1 MPPLDK
7 SLFLFYYYI
16 RSFEYYRK
24 MVKAMEREQEQQL
37 FRLQADLCQTLA
49 DPTRLEL
56 LYLLDERPY
65 AVKDLV
71 QATGQRQAKI
81 SQHLAMLR
89 QRGIVRAERV
99 GTEMHYSLADPR
111 ILEACRITREVLLQ
125 QLAQQG
131 TLATVF
137 SVVREG

>member
-1 MPPLDK
+1 
-7 SLFLFYYYI
+7 
-16 RSFEYYRK
+16 
-24 MVKAMEREQEQQL
+24 MEREQEQQL